1 MAYNSPEEY
10 LSAVQKQIR
19 WKRAQ
24 KVVLEELRQH
34 IDDQV
39 DTFISQ
45 GMNRQEAI
53 QHAIVQMGDPVTVGL
68 ELDRIHRPKTDFG
81 LVFLTIGLITI
92 GILSSFLMNSSLFS
106 VQKIIGFCLG
116 ACLARIAEILRKSR
130 KAFTYADFR
139 HFIKTQKCVEFAF
152 DHSLS
157 HFYAKT

>member
-10 LSAVQKQIR
+10 LAAVQKQIR

-45 GMNRQEAI
+45 GMNSQEAI
-53 QHAIVQMGDPVTVGL
+53 QHAIVQMGDPITVGL

-81 LVFLTIGLITI
+81 LLFLTIGLITI
-92 GILSSFLMNSSLFS
+92 GVLSSFLMNSSLFS
-106 VQKIIGFCLG
+106 VQKIIGFLFGSWFG
-116 ACLARIAEILRKSR
+116 ACPVFFGL
-130 KAFTYADFR
+130 YG
-139 HFIKTQKCVEFAF
+139 VV
-152 DHSLS
+152 SLS
-157 HFYAKT
+157 